1 MEKTQFEQMN
11 ISDAMK
17 KAIAD
22 IGYEEPT
29 SIQSQSIPLALEG
42 KDIIGHSQTGTGKTI
57 AFGIPMVEGIDSEL
71 KATQALVLCPTREL
85 AIQVCGEIRKL
96 TKFKHGIGVVPIYGG
111 QSIDRQIKQLKSGAE
126 IVIGTPGRIMDHLR
140 RRTLK
145 LGKLSMV
152 VLDEADEM
160 LNMGFRG
167 DIETILKDVPEDR
180 QTILFSATMPPAIM
194 QITKQYQKDPIVVK
208 IEQHKLTVPQ
218 IRQYSYEVPAGNKI
232 EMLPRLLDHHDPKL
246 AIVFCN
252 TKRRV
257 DKLVKQLNAR
267 GYLSGGLHGDM
278 SQAARTR
285 MMKAFKSGKIDILVA
300 TDVAARGLDVDDVE
314 AVYNYDIPQDGESYV
329 HRIGRTGRAGK
340 VGNSHTL
347 VVGRGEINALK
358 DIEHYIK
365 AKIEQKPIPPINEV
379 REVADNRLA
388 DSITQALKS
397 NDFHNQKNLV
407 DALMKMDYTSVDIAC
422 AALQVISDSLKEN
435 TPDDKG
441 GATKQIA
448 SEEKKE
454 SLPVSKKKRTPASTA
469 DRKRPST
476 SGGRRRK
483 SGEGAKKKGGS
494 RKQGR

>member
-1 MEKTQFEQMN
+1 
-11 ISDAMK
+11 
-17 KAIAD
+17 
-22 IGYEEPT
+22 
-29 SIQSQSIPLALEG
+29 
-42 KDIIGHSQTGTGKTI
+42 
-57 AFGIPMVEGIDSEL
+57 
-71 KATQALVLCPTREL
+71 
-85 AIQVCGEIRKL
+85 
-96 TKFKHGIGVVPIYGG
+96 
-111 QSIDRQIKQLKSGAE
+111 
-126 IVIGTPGRIMDHLR
+126 MDHLR

-145 LGKLSMV
+145 LGKVSMV

-194 QITKQYQKDPIVVK
+194 QITKKYQKDPKIVR

-218 IRQYSYEVPAGNKI
+218 IKQYSYEVPAGNKI
-232 EMLPRLLDHHDPKL
+232 EMLPRLLDYNDPRL

-267 GYLSGGLHGDM
+267 GYSSGGLHGDM
-278 SQAARTR
+278 SQAARTK

-314 AVYNYDIPQDGESYV
+314 AVFNYDIPQDGESYV

-340 VGNSHTL
+340 VGSSHTL

-358 DIEHYIK
+358 DIERYIK
-365 AKIEQKPIPPINEV
+365 AKIEHRPIPSIDEV
-379 REVADNRLA
+379 REVTDDRLA
-388 DSITQALKS
+388 DRIAQALKD

-407 DALMKMDYTSVDIAC
+407 DVLMEMDYTSVDIAC
-422 AALQVISDSLKEN
+422 AALQVLSDSLKEDVSD
-435 TPDDKG
+435 DDKG
-441 GATKQIA
+441 VGKPSA
-448 SEEKKE
+448 SKVSTSKPSAPQEKKE
-454 SLPVSKKKRTPASTA
+454 LSSAVKKKRTPASSTV
-469 DRKRPST
+469 RKSPST
-476 SGGRRRK
+476 SGGRRHK
-483 SGEGAKKKGGS
+483 SGERAKKRGGS